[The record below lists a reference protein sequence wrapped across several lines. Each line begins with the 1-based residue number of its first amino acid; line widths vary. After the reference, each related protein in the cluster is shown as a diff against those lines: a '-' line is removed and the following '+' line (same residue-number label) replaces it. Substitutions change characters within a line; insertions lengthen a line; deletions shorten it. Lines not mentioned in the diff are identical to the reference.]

1 MENEKDIKT
10 TISDTGK
17 GWVVTYSEAP
27 LKTPNEVFFTMI
39 DLPTLPSRKGGNT
52 QFVLAACTH
61 CSLSCPLSVQL
72 CWHFKC
78 GRFLIVSATRRA
90 AAGAKKQRE
99 KTQNKR
105 TCLQSRHREGV
116 CVRSTRTCL

>member
-39 DLPTLPSRKGGNT
+39 LTK
-52 QFVLAACTH
+52 
-61 CSLSCPLSVQL
+61 LSPPHGL
-72 CWHFKC
+72 
-78 GRFLIVSATRRA
+78 RFLAVA
-90 AAGAKKQRE
+90 ALVFLNLHLVALASKALF
-99 KTQNKR
+99 TY
-105 TCLQSRHREGV
+105 L
-116 CVRSTRTCL
+116 